1 MLDIAARFNGQ
12 IKLPNRPQVEV
23 NRCSVHHDE
32 YRVDQDIMSLR
43 RGLVVFM
50 GLIESLLRLG
60 LNRLEARRTLV
71 ATRLCPRGSAAKRR
85 RYAESANL

>member
-71 ATRLCPRGSAAKRR
+71 AARLCSRG
-85 RYAESANL
+85 

>member
-32 YRVDQDIMSLR
+32 YRMDQDIVSLR
-43 RGLVVFM
+43 RSPVVFM
-50 GLIESLLRLG
+50 GLIESLLWLG
-60 LNRLEARRTLV
+60 
-71 ATRLCPRGSAAKRR
+71 
-85 RYAESANL
+85 